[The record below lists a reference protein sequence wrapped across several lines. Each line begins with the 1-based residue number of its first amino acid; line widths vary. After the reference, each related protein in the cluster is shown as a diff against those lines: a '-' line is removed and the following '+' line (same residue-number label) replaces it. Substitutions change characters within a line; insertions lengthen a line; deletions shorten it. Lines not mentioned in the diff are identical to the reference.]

1 MSVYSIDVS
10 NPTEPI
16 TSEFIKTHQ
25 RIDSVEEDE
34 NIDLF
39 IRWARKSVEKDASIT
54 LVEKDVRMHFGEP
67 QERYYLK
74 YDTQESEVCKF
85 SYIDLDGNT
94 VELTNTE
101 LHTNELPN
109 FVIATDVPVTAR
121 DIKIEYKATPSED
134 HPIILAVVERIIM
147 MLSYNVKVKK
157 AAAESYKYFIDTMGT
172 KYFN

>member
-54 LVEKDVRMHFGEP
+54 LVEKDVRMHFREP
-67 QERYYLK
+67 QEQYYLK

-85 SYIDLDGNT
+85 SYIDIDGNT
-94 VELTNTE
+94 IELTNTE

-109 FVIATDVPVTAR
+109 FVIATYVPVTAR
-121 DIKIEYKATPSED
+121 DIKIEYKATPVED
-134 HPIILAVVERIIM
+134 HPILAAVVEKVIM
-147 MLSYNVKVKK
+147 ILSYNVKVKR
-157 AAAESYKYFIDTMGT
+157 AARDTYKYYIDTLGV
-172 KYFN
+172 KFFN

>member
-16 TSEFIKTHQ
+16 TSEFVKTHQ

-39 IRWARKSVEKDASIT
+39 IRWARKSVEKD
-54 LVEKDVRMHFGEP
+54 VRMGFVEP

-74 YDTQESEVCKF
+74 YDTQESSICKF
-85 SYIDLDGNT
+85 SYIDIDGNT
-94 VELTNTE
+94 VELTNAE
-101 LHTNELPN
+101 LHTDELPN
-109 FVIATDVPVTAR
+109 YVIATDVPVTAR
-121 DIKIEYKATPSED
+121 EIKIEYKATPSED
-134 HPIILAVVERIIM
+134 HPIMLAVVERIIM

-172 KYFN
+172 KFFN

>member
-54 LVEKDVRMHFGEP
+54 LVEKDVRMHFREP
-67 QERYYLK
+67 QEQYYLK
-74 YDTQESEVCKF
+74 YDTQETEVCKF
-85 SYIDLDGNT
+85 SYIDIDGNT
-94 VELTNTE
+94 VELTNAE
-101 LHTNELPN
+101 LHINELPN

-172 KYFN
+172 KFFN

>member
-54 LVEKDVRMHFGEP
+54 LVEKDVRMGFVEP

-74 YDTQESEVCKF
+74 YDTQESSICKF
-85 SYIDLDGNT
+85 SYID
-94 VELTNTE
+94 
-101 LHTNELPN
+101 
-109 FVIATDVPVTAR
+109 I
-121 DIKIEYKATPSED
+121 Y
-134 HPIILAVVERIIM
+134 
-147 MLSYNVKVKK
+147 
-157 AAAESYKYFIDTMGT
+157 
-172 KYFN
+172 